1 MTDKGSGPRIREPRS
16 SLALSFLS
24 NYRGVMNAPA
34 THRADSPHTVLPH
47 ESDALASVAAL
58 LKVTKVPALVGPDG
72 KHIPLPNDL
81 YEVMRDVVGAL
92 MEGKA
97 VSVAPHTALMTTQQ
111 AAEFLGV
118 SRPTVVKLLEGGQI
132 PFSQPSRHRR
142 VQVGDLL
149 EYQRAVGSER
159 RRTLDELTR
168 RETAEGTRADAF
180 IETR

>member
-1 MTDKGSGPRIREPRS
+1 M
-16 SLALSFLS
+16 
-24 NYRGVMNAPA
+24 
-34 THRADSPHTVLPH
+34 PHTVLPH
-47 ESDALASVAAL
+47 ATDAHANDALASVAAL
-58 LKVTKVPALVGPDG
+58 LKVTDVPALVGPDG
-72 KHIPLPNDL
+72 KQIPLPHDL

-132 PFSQPSRHRR
+132 PFSQPGTHRR

-149 EYQRAVGSER
+149 EYQRAIGSER